1 MIKASFSTIYAM
13 QELGY
18 LKTVR
23 LKHAQTRV
31 TNDLITP
38 ASLQRFKDEF
48 CTLGMIRETQPEFR
62 DLKVRDLKRAGLKP
76 VVGGPGMRYVYRWK
90 ELPMEALLELVALE
104 PA

>member
-1 MIKASFSTIYAM
+1 
-13 QELGY
+13 
-18 LKTVR
+18 
-23 LKHAQTRV
+23 
-31 TNDLITP
+31 
-38 ASLQRFKDEF
+38 
-48 CTLGMIRETQPEFR
+48 MIRETQPEFR